1 MKWEILDRVR
11 CYKGFYELVLYRV
24 RHALF
29 RGGMGEPITRELMI
43 RGHAAAVLPYDPSND
58 LVLMIEQFRIGALDS
73 PHGPWLVEIVA
84 GLVEP
89 GEQPDEVV
97 RREALEESG
106 CTLKEVL
113 PICEYYS
120 SPGGS
125 TERVSLFVA
134 HMDSN
139 NQGGV
144 FGLAEEGEDIRAFLM
159 PADQAIDQVER
170 GLIDNAMSIIALQW
184 LALHRERLRMEWS

>member
-1 MKWEILDRVR
+1 MKWEILDKVQ
-11 CYKGFYELVLYRV
+11 CFKGFYELVRYRV

-29 RGGMGEPITRELMI
+29 AGGMGQPITRELMI
-43 RGHAAAVLPYDPSND
+43 RGQAAAVLPYDPVSD
-58 LVLMIEQFRIGALDS
+58 RVLLVEQFRIGAIDS

-89 GEQPDEVV
+89 GEQPEAVA
-97 RREALEESG
+97 RREALEEAG
-106 CTLKEVL
+106 CTLREIE

-125 TERVSLFVA
+125 TERVSLFA
-134 HMDSN
+134 ARMDSDGL
-139 NQGGV
+139 GGIH
-144 FGLAEEGEDIRAFLM
+144 GLAEEGEDIRAFLM
-159 PADQAIDQVER
+159 SADEAIDQMRR

-184 LALHRERLRMEWS
+184 LALNRERLRAQWR